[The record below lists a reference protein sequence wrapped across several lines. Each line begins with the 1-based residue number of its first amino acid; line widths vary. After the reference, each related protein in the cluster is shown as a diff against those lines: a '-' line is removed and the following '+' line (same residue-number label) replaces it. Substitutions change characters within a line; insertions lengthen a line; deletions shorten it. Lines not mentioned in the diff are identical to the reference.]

1 MIEPLEGLPSG
12 VIGFRAVGT
21 IEASDYR
28 DVLEPAFDAA
38 IANGGKINCVVVLG
52 SEFDHYSLGAM
63 FEDAK
68 LIGRP
73 LSAWNRA
80 AFVTNHDVLAG
91 IATAFSGLVPGE
103 FRVFP
108 LAQQDVA
115 IAWVAE
121 DVGTVASA

>member
-1 MIEPLEGLPSG
+1 MIEPLEGLPAG

-28 DVLEPAFDAA
+28 DVLDPAFDAA

-91 IATAFSGLVPGE
+91 IATALGGLVPGD

-108 LAQQDVA
+108 LDRQDEAV
-115 IAWVAE
+115 AWVAE
-121 DVGTVASA
+121 GVTTSAG

>member
-1 MIEPLEGLPSG
+1 MIQPLEDLPAG

-28 DVLEPAFDAA
+28 DVLDPAIDAA
-38 IANGGKINCVVVLG
+38 IADQGSVNLVVVMG
-52 SEFDHYSLGAM
+52 DEFDRYSLGAM
-63 FEDAK
+63 LEDAK

-91 IATAFSGLVPGE
+91 IATAFGGLVPGE
-103 FRVFP
+103 FKVVS
-108 LAQQDVA
+108 LVQQDAAV
-115 IAWVAE
+115 AWVAE
-121 DVGTVASA
+121 GATPATS

>member
-1 MIEPLEGLPSG
+1 MIQPLEDLPAG

-28 DVLEPAFDAA
+28 DVLDPAIDAA
-38 IANGGKINCVVVLG
+38 IADRGSVNLVVVMG
-52 SEFDHYSLGAM
+52 DEFDRYSLGAM
-63 FEDAK
+63 LEDAK

-91 IATAFSGLVPGE
+91 IATAFGGLVPGE
-103 FRVFP
+103 FKVFS
-108 LAQQDVA
+108 LDQQDAAV
-115 IAWVAE
+115 AWVAE
-121 DVGTVASA
+121 GATQATS